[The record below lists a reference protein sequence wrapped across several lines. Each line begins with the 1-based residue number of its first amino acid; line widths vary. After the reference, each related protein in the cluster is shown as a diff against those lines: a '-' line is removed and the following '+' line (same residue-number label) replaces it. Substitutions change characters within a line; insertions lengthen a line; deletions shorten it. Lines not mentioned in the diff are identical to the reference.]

1 MSQIFSLPIDEVV
14 RKRYSVRSYEEM
26 AIPKDTLKNIEEYMS
41 KLDNPFQVAVK
52 FKLLHTKGASNEK
65 KLGTYGMIKGATDYI
80 GSAIPNVENN
90 LEALGY
96 AFEKL
101 VLYLASIGI
110 GTCWLGG
117 TFNKGEFAKALNIED
132 GELFPAITPI
142 GYAKDNKR
150 ILESF
155 ARMAIKADKRKD
167 FEELFFDKDFTKPLS
182 KNLAGVYAEP
192 LEFVRL
198 GPSASNKQPWRIVKD
213 GDNFHFY
220 ELRNPAYSDKLGY
233 DIQRVDI
240 GIALCHFQLGALEK
254 NLSGEIK
261 KVDPGINKP
270 ALADYICSWVKS
282 NEVI

>member
-14 RKRYSVRSYEEM
+14 RKRYSVRSYEEI

-41 KLDNPFQVAVK
+41 KLDNPFQVPVK

-167 FEELFFDKDFTKPLS
+167 FEELFFDKDFTKPLL

>member
-41 KLDNPFQVAVK
+41 KLDNPFQVPVK

>member
-14 RKRYSVRSYEEM
+14 KKRYSVRSYEEKI
-26 AIPKDTLKNIEEYMS
+26 IPKETLLKIEEYMS
-41 KLDNPFQVAVK
+41 KLDNPFQVPVK

-117 TFNKGEFAKALNIED
+117 TFNKGEFAKALQIEE

-150 ILESF
+150 FLESF
-155 ARMAIKADKRKD
+155 ARMAIKADKRKE
-167 FEELFFDKDFTKPLS
+167 FEELFFDKDFTKPLT
-182 KNLAGVYAEP
+182 KNLAGVYAQP

-240 GIALCHFQLGALEK
+240 GIALCHFHLGAIEK

-261 KVDPGINKP
+261 QLDPGINKP
-270 ALADYICSWVKS
+270 ELADYICSWVKS
-282 NEVI
+282 V